1 MEAAPVP
8 LAQDPGQHVD
18 FEVELGR
25 ELGADEVGRARAF
38 PPCDQLPTVAVATVL
53 GCERGGVTGKRGADA
68 VACRRLVDVQTL
80 LGTAGVPPAEVAG
93 AALVVEAD
101 HGVGHL
107 RGVGAGAA
115 GQLRHDQVEVALQE
129 LALTVEPLLTAVH
142 ICGTEKQTSRFSLSI
157 VFTQKVELPDKTED
171 S

>member
-1 MEAAPVP
+1 MEATPVS
-8 LAQDPGQHVD
+8 LAQDPGQHVH

-25 ELGADEVGRARAF
+25 ELGTNEVRRACAF
-38 PPCDQLPTVAVATVL
+38 PPRDQLPAVAVATVL
-53 GCERGGVTGKRGADA
+53 GCKSRGVTGERGADA

-80 LGTAGVPPAEVAG
+80 LGTACVAPTELAG

-115 GQLRHDQVEVALQE
+115 GQLRHDLMEVALQE
-129 LALTVEPLLTAVH
+129 LAFTVEPLLAAVH
-142 ICGTEKQTSRFSLSI
+142 VFRRETQTSPFVRFSSTFFFRT
-157 VFTQKVELPDKTED
+157 VFGSPEN
-171 S
+171 